1 MTLVIPSSRQLHAEI
16 GSDDLTHPVPGT
28 SGMEQYG
35 APCQPIYQM
44 HLALS
49 ADDLS
54 PAFG

>member
-16 GSDDLTHPVPGT
+16 GSDDLTQPVPGT

>member
-1 MTLVIPSSRQLHAEI
+1 MTLVIPSTHQLRTELAA
-16 GSDDLTHPVPGT
+16 DDLTQPIPGT

-49 ADDLS
+49 ADDLN